1 MTTKTKHGTR
11 WLCTTALLMAMN
23 IIMSMSVFSV
33 PVPGGHLYLNDV
45 IICFAA
51 LILDPLG
58 AFCVGGV
65 GAFLGDFFFYPT
77 PMFVS
82 LVTHGLQAVVIS
94 LCAHRMMKEKPV
106 IASLIGVLLGAVIMV
121 VGYSLGRAFI
131 YATPAAA
138 IAKLPYQILQAL
150 VGAAL
155 STAGV
160 CYQGMFRN
168 PMVSPDIL
176 GASTGAGFGA
186 AVAILLGAGYF
197 GISAAAF
204 CCGLLAV
211 AAAWLVSRLS
221 RTNQTVALILAGMMI
236 SSLFSAG
243 TSFVKLVADTQQQLP
258 AITYWL
264 MGSLSSIKDKDVL
277 FLSIPVT
284 LGMVPLLVLRWR
296 MNLLTLGE
304 EEAQSMGV
312 NTRRLRGTVIVCAT
326 LLTSASVAVSGMIGW
341 VGLVIPHFCRML
353 FGYDYRR
360 LIPAGAL
367 FGASFLLIV
376 DDIARLVTTGE
387 LPLGILT
394 AFVGAPLFVYLIV
407 TGGRRRVH

>member
-1 MTTKTKHGTR
+1 MTAADKR
-11 WLCTTALLMAMN
+11 YARR
-23 IIMSMSVFSV
+23 
-33 PVPGGHLYLNDV
+33 
-45 IICFAA
+45 FAV
-51 LILDPLG
+51 LG
-58 AFCVGGV
+58 AV
-65 GAFLGDFFFYPT
+65 FL
-77 PMFVS
+77 
-82 LVTHGLQAVVIS
+82 A
-94 LCAHRMMKEKPV
+94 
-106 IASLIGVLLGAVIMV
+106 VLLGSLLVGRYALSPGQLVHMLWARVTGGAADWPISDDKVVFAVRLPRV
-121 VGYSLGRAFI
+121 
-131 YATPAAA
+131 AAA
-138 IAKLPYQILQAL
+138 AL

-155 STAGV
+155 AVSGAA
-160 CYQGMFRN
+160 YQGMFRN

-221 RTNQTVALILAGMMI
+221 KANQAVALILAGMMI

-264 MGSLSSIKDKDVL
+264 MGSLSSIKDKDVV
-277 FLSIPVT
+277 FLAIPVA
-284 LGMVPLLVLRWR
+284 LGMIPLFFLRWR
-296 MNLLTLGE
+296 MNLLTVGE

-312 NTRRLRGTVIVCAT
+312 NTRRLRGAVIVCAT

-367 FGASFLLIV
+367 FGAAFLLAV

-394 AFVGAPLFVYLIV
+394 AFVGAPLFLYLIA
-407 TGGRRRVH
+407 TGGGRRVH

>member
-1 MTTKTKHGTR
+1 MSTVFH
-11 WLCTTALLMAMN
+11 N
-23 IIMSMSVFSV
+23 I
-33 PVPGGHLYLNDV
+33 LRAADKRYARR
-45 IICFAA
+45 FA
-51 LILDPLG
+51 
-58 AFCVGGV
+58 V
-65 GAFLGDFFFYPT
+65 
-77 PMFVS
+77 
-82 LVTHGLQAVVIS
+82 
-94 LCAHRMMKEKPV
+94 
-106 IASLIGVLLGAVIMV
+106 LGAVFLAALL
-121 VGYSLGRAFI
+121 GSLLLGR
-131 YATPAAA
+131 YALSPGQLLHMLWTKVTGGAADWPLSDDKVVFAVRLPRVAAA
-138 IAKLPYQILQAL
+138 AL

-155 STAGV
+155 AVSGAA
-160 CYQGMFRN
+160 YQGMFRN

-221 RTNQTVALILAGMMI
+221 RTNQTVTLILAGMMI

-264 MGSLSSIKDKDVL
+264 MGSLSSVKDKDVL
-277 FLSIPVT
+277 FLAIPVA
-284 LGMVPLLVLRWR
+284 LGMIPLFFLRWR
-296 MNLLTLGE
+296 MNLLTVGE

-312 NTRRLRGTVIVCAT
+312 NTRRLRGAVIVCAT

-407 TGGRRRVH
+407 TGGGRRVH

>member
-1 MTTKTKHGTR
+1 MSTVFH
-11 WLCTTALLMAMN
+11 N
-23 IIMSMSVFSV
+23 I
-33 PVPGGHLYLNDV
+33 LRAADKRYARR
-45 IICFAA
+45 FAV
-51 LILDPLG
+51 LG
-58 AFCVGGV
+58 AV
-65 GAFLGDFFFYPT
+65 FL
-77 PMFVS
+77 
-82 LVTHGLQAVVIS
+82 A
-94 LCAHRMMKEKPV
+94 
-106 IASLIGVLLGAVIMV
+106 VLLGSLLVGRYALSPGQLVHMLWTRISGGAADWPISDDKVVFAVRLPRV
-121 VGYSLGRAFI
+121 
-131 YATPAAA
+131 AAA
-138 IAKLPYQILQAL
+138 AL

-155 STAGV
+155 AVSGAA
-160 CYQGMFRN
+160 YQGMFRN

-221 RTNQTVALILAGMMI
+221 KADQAVALILAGMMI

-243 TSFVKLVADTQQQLP
+243 TSFVKLVADTQQKLP

-264 MGSLSSIKDKDVL
+264 MGALSSIKDKDVV
-277 FLSIPVT
+277 FLAIPVA
-284 LGMVPLLVLRWR
+284 LGMIPLFVLRWR
-296 MNLLTLGE
+296 MNLLTVGE

-312 NTRRLRGTVIVCAT
+312 NTRRLRGAVIVCAT

-367 FGASFLLIV
+367 FGAAFLLAV

-394 AFVGAPLFVYLIV
+394 AFVGAPLFLYLIA
-407 TGGRRRVH
+407 TGGGRRVH

>member
-1 MTTKTKHGTR
+1 MTAADKR
-11 WLCTTALLMAMN
+11 YARR
-23 IIMSMSVFSV
+23 
-33 PVPGGHLYLNDV
+33 
-45 IICFAA
+45 FAV
-51 LILDPLG
+51 LG
-58 AFCVGGV
+58 AV
-65 GAFLGDFFFYPT
+65 FL
-77 PMFVS
+77 
-82 LVTHGLQAVVIS
+82 A
-94 LCAHRMMKEKPV
+94 
-106 IASLIGVLLGAVIMV
+106 VLLG
-121 VGYSLGRAFI
+121 SLLLGR
-131 YATPAAA
+131 YALSPGQLLHMLWTKVTGGAADWPLSDDKVVFAVRLPRVAAA
-138 IAKLPYQILQAL
+138 AL

-155 STAGV
+155 AVSGAA
-160 CYQGMFRN
+160 YQGMFRN

-277 FLSIPVT
+277 FLSIPVA

-312 NTRRLRGTVIVCAT
+312 NTRRLRGAVIVCAT

-367 FGASFLLIV
+367 FGAAFLLAV

-387 LPLGILT
+387 LPLGILA
-394 AFVGAPLFVYLIV
+394 AFVGAPLFLYLIA
-407 TGGRRRVH
+407 TGGGRRVH

>member
-1 MTTKTKHGTR
+1 MTAADKR
-11 WLCTTALLMAMN
+11 YARR
-23 IIMSMSVFSV
+23 
-33 PVPGGHLYLNDV
+33 
-45 IICFAA
+45 FAV
-51 LILDPLG
+51 LG
-58 AFCVGGV
+58 AV
-65 GAFLGDFFFYPT
+65 FL
-77 PMFVS
+77 
-82 LVTHGLQAVVIS
+82 A
-94 LCAHRMMKEKPV
+94 
-106 IASLIGVLLGAVIMV
+106 VLLG
-121 VGYSLGRAFI
+121 SLLLGR
-131 YATPAAA
+131 YALSPGQLLHMLWTKVTGGAADWPLSDDKVVFAVRLPRVAAA
-138 IAKLPYQILQAL
+138 AL

-155 STAGV
+155 AVSGAA
-160 CYQGMFRN
+160 YQGMFRN

-221 RTNQTVALILAGMMI
+221 RTNQTVTLILAGMMI

-312 NTRRLRGTVIVCAT
+312 NTRRLRGAVIVCAT

-367 FGASFLLIV
+367 FGAAFLLAV

-407 TGGRRRVH
+407 TGGGRRVH

>member
-1 MTTKTKHGTR
+1 MRPEKTGR
-11 WLCTTALLMAMN
+11 RCVLILLILLAAVFFLSFLLGRYRVSALQTARLLADRAL
-23 IIMSMSVFSV
+23 SGVSR
-33 PVPGGHLYLNDV
+33 GHLRLAPTWTPEEASVV
-45 IICFAA
+45 IQIRLPRILSAA
-51 LILDPLG
+51 LI
-58 AFCVGGV
+58 
-65 GAFLGDFFFYPT
+65 
-77 PMFVS
+77 
-82 LVTHGLQAVVIS
+82 
-94 LCAHRMMKEKPV
+94 
-106 IASLIGVLLGAVIMV
+106 
-121 VGYSLGRAFI
+121 
-131 YATPAAA
+131 
-138 IAKLPYQILQAL
+138 
-150 VGAAL
+150 GAAL
-155 STAGV
+155 SAAGAS
-160 CYQGMFRN
+160 YQAMFRN

-186 AVAILLGAGYF
+186 ALAILLGGGYF
-197 GISAAAF
+197 GISLSAF
-204 CCGLLAV
+204 CFGLLAV

-221 RTNQTVALILAGMMI
+221 RSDPTVALILAGMMI

-243 TSFVKLVADTQQQLP
+243 TSFIKLVADTQQQLP

-264 MGSLSSIKDKDVL
+264 MGSLSSIKDKDVV
-277 FLSIPVT
+277 FLAIPMA
-284 LGMVPLLVLRWR
+284 LGMIPLFFLRWR
-296 MNLLTLGE
+296 MNLLTVGE

-312 NTRRLRGTVIVCAT
+312 NTRRLRGAVIVCAT

-367 FGASFLLIV
+367 FGAAFLLAV

-394 AFVGAPLFVYLIV
+394 AFVGAPLFLYLIA

>member
-1 MTTKTKHGTR
+1 MSTVFH
-11 WLCTTALLMAMN
+11 N
-23 IIMSMSVFSV
+23 I
-33 PVPGGHLYLNDV
+33 LRAADKRYARR
-45 IICFAA
+45 FAV
-51 LILDPLG
+51 LG
-58 AFCVGGV
+58 AV
-65 GAFLGDFFFYPT
+65 FL
-77 PMFVS
+77 
-82 LVTHGLQAVVIS
+82 A
-94 LCAHRMMKEKPV
+94 
-106 IASLIGVLLGAVIMV
+106 VLLGSLL
-121 VGYSLGRAFI
+121 VGRYALSPGQLVHMLWTRISGRAADWPISDDKVVF
-131 YATPAAA
+131 AVRLPRVAAA
-138 IAKLPYQILQAL
+138 AL

-155 STAGV
+155 AVSGAA
-160 CYQGMFRN
+160 YQGMFRN

-221 RTNQTVALILAGMMI
+221 KADQAVALILAGMMI

-264 MGSLSSIKDKDVL
+264 MGSLSSIKDKDVV
-277 FLSIPVT
+277 FLAIPVA
-284 LGMVPLLVLRWR
+284 LGMIPLFFLRWR
-296 MNLLTLGE
+296 MNLLTVGE

-312 NTRRLRGTVIVCAT
+312 NTRRLRGAVIVCAT

-367 FGASFLLIV
+367 FGAAFLLAV

-394 AFVGAPLFVYLIV
+394 AFVGAPLFLYLIA
-407 TGGRRRVH
+407 TGGGRRVH

>member
-1 MTTKTKHGTR
+1 MSTVFH
-11 WLCTTALLMAMN
+11 N
-23 IIMSMSVFSV
+23 I
-33 PVPGGHLYLNDV
+33 LRAADKRYARR
-45 IICFAA
+45 FAV
-51 LILDPLG
+51 LG
-58 AFCVGGV
+58 AV
-65 GAFLGDFFFYPT
+65 FL
-77 PMFVS
+77 
-82 LVTHGLQAVVIS
+82 A
-94 LCAHRMMKEKPV
+94 
-106 IASLIGVLLGAVIMV
+106 VLLGSLLVGRYALSPGQLVHMLWTRISGGAADWPISDDKVVFAVRLARV
-121 VGYSLGRAFI
+121 
-131 YATPAAA
+131 AAA
-138 IAKLPYQILQAL
+138 AL

-155 STAGV
+155 AVSGAA
-160 CYQGMFRN
+160 YQGMFRN

-221 RTNQTVALILAGMMI
+221 KADQAVALILAGMMI

-264 MGSLSSIKDKDVL
+264 MGSLSSIKDKDVV
-277 FLSIPVT
+277 FLAIPVA
-284 LGMVPLLVLRWR
+284 LGMIPLFFLRWR
-296 MNLLTLGE
+296 MNLLTVGE

-312 NTRRLRGTVIVCAT
+312 NTRRLRGAVIVCAT

-367 FGASFLLIV
+367 FGAAFLLAV

-394 AFVGAPLFVYLIV
+394 AFVGAPLFLYLIA
-407 TGGRRRVH
+407 TGGGRRVH

>member
-1 MTTKTKHGTR
+1 MSTVFH
-11 WLCTTALLMAMN
+11 N
-23 IIMSMSVFSV
+23 I
-33 PVPGGHLYLNDV
+33 LRAADKRYARR
-45 IICFAA
+45 FA
-51 LILDPLG
+51 
-58 AFCVGGV
+58 V
-65 GAFLGDFFFYPT
+65 
-77 PMFVS
+77 
-82 LVTHGLQAVVIS
+82 
-94 LCAHRMMKEKPV
+94 
-106 IASLIGVLLGAVIMV
+106 LGAVFLAALL
-121 VGYSLGRAFI
+121 GSLLLGR
-131 YATPAAA
+131 YALSPGQLLHMLWTKVTGGAADWPLSDDKVVFAVRLPRVAAA
-138 IAKLPYQILQAL
+138 AL

-155 STAGV
+155 AVSGAA
-160 CYQGMFRN
+160 YQGMFRN

-221 RTNQTVALILAGMMI
+221 RTNQTVTLILAGMMI

-264 MGSLSSIKDKDVL
+264 MGSLSSIKDKDVV
-277 FLSIPVT
+277 FLAIPVA
-284 LGMVPLLVLRWR
+284 LGMIPLFFLRWR
-296 MNLLTLGE
+296 MNLLTVGE

-312 NTRRLRGTVIVCAT
+312 NTRRLRGAVIVCAT

-367 FGASFLLIV
+367 FGAAFLLAV

-394 AFVGAPLFVYLIV
+394 AFVGAPLFLYLIA
-407 TGGRRRVH
+407 TGGGRRVH

>member
-1 MTTKTKHGTR
+1 MSTVFH
-11 WLCTTALLMAMN
+11 N
-23 IIMSMSVFSV
+23 I
-33 PVPGGHLYLNDV
+33 LRAADKRYARR
-45 IICFAA
+45 FAV
-51 LILDPLG
+51 LG
-58 AFCVGGV
+58 AV
-65 GAFLGDFFFYPT
+65 FL
-77 PMFVS
+77 
-82 LVTHGLQAVVIS
+82 A
-94 LCAHRMMKEKPV
+94 
-106 IASLIGVLLGAVIMV
+106 VLLGSLLVGRYALSPGQLVHMLWTRITGGAADWPLSDDKVVFAVRLPRV
-121 VGYSLGRAFI
+121 
-131 YATPAAA
+131 AAA
-138 IAKLPYQILQAL
+138 AL

-155 STAGV
+155 AVSGAA
-160 CYQGMFRN
+160 YQGMFRN

-221 RTNQTVALILAGMMI
+221 KADQAVALILAGMMI

-264 MGSLSSIKDKDVL
+264 MGSLSSIKDKDVV
-277 FLSIPVT
+277 FLAIPVA
-284 LGMVPLLVLRWR
+284 LGMIPLFFLRWR
-296 MNLLTLGE
+296 MNLLTVGE

-312 NTRRLRGTVIVCAT
+312 NTRRLRGAVIVCAT

-367 FGASFLLIV
+367 FGAAFLLAV

-394 AFVGAPLFVYLIV
+394 AFVGAPLFLYLIA
-407 TGGRRRVH
+407 TGGGRRVH

>member
-1 MTTKTKHGTR
+1 MLWTR
-11 WLCTTALLMAMN
+11 ITGGAADWP
-23 IIMSMSVFSV
+23 ISDDKVVF
-33 PVPGGHLYLNDV
+33 
-45 IICFAA
+45 
-51 LILDPLG
+51 
-58 AFCVGGV
+58 
-65 GAFLGDFFFYPT
+65 
-77 PMFVS
+77 
-82 LVTHGLQAVVIS
+82 AVRLPRV
-94 LCAHRMMKEKPV
+94 
-106 IASLIGVLLGAVIMV
+106 
-121 VGYSLGRAFI
+121 
-131 YATPAAA
+131 AAA
-138 IAKLPYQILQAL
+138 AL

-155 STAGV
+155 AVSGAA
-160 CYQGMFRN
+160 YQGMFRN

-221 RTNQTVALILAGMMI
+221 KADQAVSLILAGMMI

-264 MGSLSSIKDKDVL
+264 MGSLSSIKDKDVV
-277 FLSIPVT
+277 FLAIPVA
-284 LGMVPLLVLRWR
+284 LGMIPLFFLRWR
-296 MNLLTLGE
+296 MNLLTVGE

-312 NTRRLRGTVIVCAT
+312 NTRRLRGAVIVCAT

-367 FGASFLLIV
+367 FGAAFLLAV

-394 AFVGAPLFVYLIV
+394 AFVGAPLFLYLIA

>member
-1 MTTKTKHGTR
+1 MSTVFH
-11 WLCTTALLMAMN
+11 N
-23 IIMSMSVFSV
+23 I
-33 PVPGGHLYLNDV
+33 LRAADKRYARR
-45 IICFAA
+45 FAV
-51 LILDPLG
+51 LG
-58 AFCVGGV
+58 AV
-65 GAFLGDFFFYPT
+65 FL
-77 PMFVS
+77 
-82 LVTHGLQAVVIS
+82 A
-94 LCAHRMMKEKPV
+94 
-106 IASLIGVLLGAVIMV
+106 VLLGSLLVGRYALSPGQLVHMLWTRISGGAADWPISDDKVVFAVRLPRV
-121 VGYSLGRAFI
+121 
-131 YATPAAA
+131 AAA
-138 IAKLPYQILQAL
+138 AL

-155 STAGV
+155 AVSGAA
-160 CYQGMFRN
+160 YQGMFRN

-221 RTNQTVALILAGMMI
+221 KADQAVALILAGMMI

-264 MGSLSSIKDKDVL
+264 MGSLSSIKDKDVV
-277 FLSIPVT
+277 FLAIPVA
-284 LGMVPLLVLRWR
+284 LGMIPLFFLRWR
-296 MNLLTLGE
+296 MNLLTVGE

-312 NTRRLRGTVIVCAT
+312 NTRRLRGAVIVCAT

-367 FGASFLLIV
+367 FGAAFLLAV

-407 TGGRRRVH
+407 TGGGRRVH

>member
-1 MTTKTKHGTR
+1 MSTVFH
-11 WLCTTALLMAMN
+11 N
-23 IIMSMSVFSV
+23 I
-33 PVPGGHLYLNDV
+33 LRAADKRYARR
-45 IICFAA
+45 FAV
-51 LILDPLG
+51 LG
-58 AFCVGGV
+58 AV
-65 GAFLGDFFFYPT
+65 FL
-77 PMFVS
+77 
-82 LVTHGLQAVVIS
+82 A
-94 LCAHRMMKEKPV
+94 
-106 IASLIGVLLGAVIMV
+106 VLLGSLLVGRYALSPGQLVHMLWARITGGAADWPISDDKVVFAVRLPRV
-121 VGYSLGRAFI
+121 
-131 YATPAAA
+131 AAA
-138 IAKLPYQILQAL
+138 AL

-155 STAGV
+155 AVSGAA
-160 CYQGMFRN
+160 YQGMFRN

-221 RTNQTVALILAGMMI
+221 KANQAVALILAGMMI

-264 MGSLSSIKDKDVL
+264 MGSLSSIKDKDVV
-277 FLSIPVT
+277 FLAIPVA
-284 LGMVPLLVLRWR
+284 LGMIPLFFLRWR
-296 MNLLTLGE
+296 MNLLTVGE

-312 NTRRLRGTVIVCAT
+312 NTRRLRGAVIVCAT

-367 FGASFLLIV
+367 FGAAFLLAV

-394 AFVGAPLFVYLIV
+394 AFVGAPLFLYLIA
-407 TGGRRRVH
+407 TGGGRRVH

>member
-1 MTTKTKHGTR
+1 MSTVFH
-11 WLCTTALLMAMN
+11 N
-23 IIMSMSVFSV
+23 I
-33 PVPGGHLYLNDV
+33 LRAADKRYARR
-45 IICFAA
+45 FAV
-51 LILDPLG
+51 LG
-58 AFCVGGV
+58 AV
-65 GAFLGDFFFYPT
+65 FL
-77 PMFVS
+77 
-82 LVTHGLQAVVIS
+82 A
-94 LCAHRMMKEKPV
+94 
-106 IASLIGVLLGAVIMV
+106 VLLG
-121 VGYSLGRAFI
+121 SPLLGR
-131 YATPAAA
+131 YALSPGQLLHMLWTKVTGGAADWPLSDDKVVFAVRLPRVAAA
-138 IAKLPYQILQAL
+138 AL

-155 STAGV
+155 AVSGAA
-160 CYQGMFRN
+160 YQGMFRN

-264 MGSLSSIKDKDVL
+264 MGSLSSIKDTDVL

-284 LGMVPLLVLRWR
+284 LGMVPLLALRWR

-407 TGGRRRVH
+407 TGGSRRVH

>member
-1 MTTKTKHGTR
+1 MTAADKR
-11 WLCTTALLMAMN
+11 YARR
-23 IIMSMSVFSV
+23 
-33 PVPGGHLYLNDV
+33 
-45 IICFAA
+45 FAV
-51 LILDPLG
+51 LG
-58 AFCVGGV
+58 AV
-65 GAFLGDFFFYPT
+65 FL
-77 PMFVS
+77 
-82 LVTHGLQAVVIS
+82 A
-94 LCAHRMMKEKPV
+94 
-106 IASLIGVLLGAVIMV
+106 VLLG
-121 VGYSLGRAFI
+121 SLLLGR
-131 YATPAAA
+131 YALSPGQLLHMLWTKVTGGAADWPLSDDKVVFAVRLPRVAAA
-138 IAKLPYQILQAL
+138 AL

-155 STAGV
+155 AVSGAA
-160 CYQGMFRN
+160 YQGMFRN

-221 RTNQTVALILAGMMI
+221 RTNQTVTLILAGMMI

-284 LGMVPLLVLRWR
+284 LGMVPLLALRWR

-407 TGGRRRVH
+407 TGGGRRVH

>member
-1 MTTKTKHGTR
+1 MSTVFH
-11 WLCTTALLMAMN
+11 N
-23 IIMSMSVFSV
+23 I
-33 PVPGGHLYLNDV
+33 LRAADKRYARR
-45 IICFAA
+45 FAV
-51 LILDPLG
+51 LG
-58 AFCVGGV
+58 AV
-65 GAFLGDFFFYPT
+65 FL
-77 PMFVS
+77 
-82 LVTHGLQAVVIS
+82 A
-94 LCAHRMMKEKPV
+94 
-106 IASLIGVLLGAVIMV
+106 VLLGSLLVGRYALSPGQLVHMLWARISGGAADWPISDDKVVFAVRLPRV
-121 VGYSLGRAFI
+121 
-131 YATPAAA
+131 AAA
-138 IAKLPYQILQAL
+138 AL

-155 STAGV
+155 AVSGAA
-160 CYQGMFRN
+160 YQGMFRN

-221 RTNQTVALILAGMMI
+221 KADQAVALILAGMMI

-264 MGSLSSIKDKDVL
+264 MGSLSSIKDKDVV
-277 FLSIPVT
+277 FLAIPVA
-284 LGMVPLLVLRWR
+284 LGMIPLFFLRWR
-296 MNLLTLGE
+296 MNLLTVGE

-312 NTRRLRGTVIVCAT
+312 NTRRLRGAVIVCAT

-367 FGASFLLIV
+367 FGAAFLLAV
-376 DDIARLVTTGE
+376 DDIVRLVTTGE

-394 AFVGAPLFVYLIV
+394 AFVGAPLFLYLIA
-407 TGGRRRVH
+407 TGGGRRVH

>member
-1 MTTKTKHGTR
+1 MSTVFH
-11 WLCTTALLMAMN
+11 N
-23 IIMSMSVFSV
+23 I
-33 PVPGGHLYLNDV
+33 LRAADKRYARR
-45 IICFAA
+45 FAV
-51 LILDPLG
+51 LG
-58 AFCVGGV
+58 AI
-65 GAFLGDFFFYPT
+65 FL
-77 PMFVS
+77 
-82 LVTHGLQAVVIS
+82 A
-94 LCAHRMMKEKPV
+94 
-106 IASLIGVLLGAVIMV
+106 VLLGSLLVGRYALSPGQLVHMLWTRISGGAADWPISDDKVVFAVRLPRV
-121 VGYSLGRAFI
+121 
-131 YATPAAA
+131 AAA
-138 IAKLPYQILQAL
+138 AL

-155 STAGV
+155 AVSGAA
-160 CYQGMFRN
+160 YQGMFRN

-221 RTNQTVALILAGMMI
+221 KADQAVALILAGMMI

-264 MGSLSSIKDKDVL
+264 MGSLSSIKDKDVV
-277 FLSIPVT
+277 FLAIPVA
-284 LGMVPLLVLRWR
+284 LGMIPLFFLRWR
-296 MNLLTLGE
+296 MNLLTVGE

-312 NTRRLRGTVIVCAT
+312 NTRRLRGAVIVCAT

-367 FGASFLLIV
+367 FGAAFLLAV

-394 AFVGAPLFVYLIV
+394 AFVGAPLFLYLIA
-407 TGGRRRVH
+407 TGGGRRVH

>member
-1 MTTKTKHGTR
+1 MTAADKR
-11 WLCTTALLMAMN
+11 YARR
-23 IIMSMSVFSV
+23 
-33 PVPGGHLYLNDV
+33 
-45 IICFAA
+45 FAV
-51 LILDPLG
+51 LG
-58 AFCVGGV
+58 AV
-65 GAFLGDFFFYPT
+65 FL
-77 PMFVS
+77 
-82 LVTHGLQAVVIS
+82 A
-94 LCAHRMMKEKPV
+94 
-106 IASLIGVLLGAVIMV
+106 VLLG
-121 VGYSLGRAFI
+121 SLLLGR
-131 YATPAAA
+131 YALSPGQLLHMLWTKVTGGAADWPLSDDKVVFAVRLPRVAAA
-138 IAKLPYQILQAL
+138 AL

-155 STAGV
+155 SVSGAA
-160 CYQGMFRN
+160 YQGMFRN

-221 RTNQTVALILAGMMI
+221 KADQAVALILAGMMI

-264 MGSLSSIKDKDVL
+264 MGSLSSIKDKDVV
-277 FLSIPVT
+277 FLAIPVA
-284 LGMVPLLVLRWR
+284 LGMIPLFFLRWR

-312 NTRRLRGTVIVCAT
+312 NTRRLRGAVIVCAT

-367 FGASFLLIV
+367 FGAAFLLAV

-407 TGGRRRVH
+407 TGGGRRVH

>member
-1 MTTKTKHGTR
+1 MSTVFH
-11 WLCTTALLMAMN
+11 N
-23 IIMSMSVFSV
+23 I
-33 PVPGGHLYLNDV
+33 LRAADKRYARR
-45 IICFAA
+45 FAV
-51 LILDPLG
+51 LG
-58 AFCVGGV
+58 AV
-65 GAFLGDFFFYPT
+65 FL
-77 PMFVS
+77 
-82 LVTHGLQAVVIS
+82 A
-94 LCAHRMMKEKPV
+94 
-106 IASLIGVLLGAVIMV
+106 VLLGSLLVGRYALSPGQLVHMLWARISGGAADWPISDDKVVFAVRLPRV
-121 VGYSLGRAFI
+121 
-131 YATPAAA
+131 AAA
-138 IAKLPYQILQAL
+138 AL

-155 STAGV
+155 AVSGAA
-160 CYQGMFRN
+160 YQGMFRN

-186 AVAILLGAGYF
+186 AVAILLGASYF

-221 RTNQTVALILAGMMI
+221 RTNQTVTLILAGMMI

-264 MGSLSSIKDKDVL
+264 MGSLSSVKDKDVV
-277 FLSIPVT
+277 FLAIPVA
-284 LGMVPLLVLRWR
+284 LGMIPLFFLRWR
-296 MNLLTLGE
+296 MNLLTVGE

-312 NTRRLRGTVIVCAT
+312 NTRRLRGAVIVCAT

-367 FGASFLLIV
+367 FGAAFLLAV

-394 AFVGAPLFVYLIV
+394 AFVGAPLFLYLIA
-407 TGGRRRVH
+407 TGGGRRVH

>member
-1 MTTKTKHGTR
+1 MSTVFH
-11 WLCTTALLMAMN
+11 N
-23 IIMSMSVFSV
+23 I
-33 PVPGGHLYLNDV
+33 LRAADKRYARR
-45 IICFAA
+45 FAV
-51 LILDPLG
+51 LG
-58 AFCVGGV
+58 AV
-65 GAFLGDFFFYPT
+65 FL
-77 PMFVS
+77 
-82 LVTHGLQAVVIS
+82 A
-94 LCAHRMMKEKPV
+94 
-106 IASLIGVLLGAVIMV
+106 VLLGSLLVGRYALSPGQLVHMLWTRISGGAADWPISDDKVVFAVRLPRV
-121 VGYSLGRAFI
+121 
-131 YATPAAA
+131 AAA
-138 IAKLPYQILQAL
+138 AL

-155 STAGV
+155 AVSGAA
-160 CYQGMFRN
+160 YQGMFRN

-221 RTNQTVALILAGMMI
+221 KADQAVALILAGMMI

-264 MGSLSSIKDKDVL
+264 MGSLSSIKDKDVV
-277 FLSIPVT
+277 FLAIPVA
-284 LGMVPLLVLRWR
+284 LGMIPLFFLRWR
-296 MNLLTLGE
+296 MNLLTVGE

-312 NTRRLRGTVIVCAT
+312 NTRRLRGAVIVCAT

-367 FGASFLLIV
+367 FGAAFLLAV

-394 AFVGAPLFVYLIV
+394 AFVGAPLFLYLIA

>member
-1 MTTKTKHGTR
+1 MSTVFH
-11 WLCTTALLMAMN
+11 N
-23 IIMSMSVFSV
+23 I
-33 PVPGGHLYLNDV
+33 LRAADKRYARR
-45 IICFAA
+45 FAV
-51 LILDPLG
+51 LG
-58 AFCVGGV
+58 AV
-65 GAFLGDFFFYPT
+65 FL
-77 PMFVS
+77 
-82 LVTHGLQAVVIS
+82 A
-94 LCAHRMMKEKPV
+94 
-106 IASLIGVLLGAVIMV
+106 VLLGSLLVGRYTLSPGQLVHMLWTRISGGAADWPISDDKVVFAVRLPRV
-121 VGYSLGRAFI
+121 
-131 YATPAAA
+131 AAA
-138 IAKLPYQILQAL
+138 AL

-155 STAGV
+155 AVSGAA
-160 CYQGMFRN
+160 YQGMFRN

-221 RTNQTVALILAGMMI
+221 KADQAVALILAGMMI

-264 MGSLSSIKDKDVL
+264 MGSLSSIKDKDVV
-277 FLSIPVT
+277 FLAIPVA
-284 LGMVPLLVLRWR
+284 LGMIPLFFLRWR
-296 MNLLTLGE
+296 MNLLTVGE

-367 FGASFLLIV
+367 FGAAFLLAV

-394 AFVGAPLFVYLIV
+394 AFVGAPLFLYLIA
-407 TGGRRRVH
+407 TGGGRRVH

>member
-1 MTTKTKHGTR
+1 MSTVFH
-11 WLCTTALLMAMN
+11 N
-23 IIMSMSVFSV
+23 I
-33 PVPGGHLYLNDV
+33 LRAADKRYARR
-45 IICFAA
+45 FAV
-51 LILDPLG
+51 LG
-58 AFCVGGV
+58 AV
-65 GAFLGDFFFYPT
+65 FL
-77 PMFVS
+77 
-82 LVTHGLQAVVIS
+82 A
-94 LCAHRMMKEKPV
+94 
-106 IASLIGVLLGAVIMV
+106 VLLGSLLVGRYALSPGQLVHMLWARISGGAADWPISDDKVVFAVRLPRV
-121 VGYSLGRAFI
+121 
-131 YATPAAA
+131 AAA
-138 IAKLPYQILQAL
+138 AL

-155 STAGV
+155 AVSGAA
-160 CYQGMFRN
+160 YQGMFRN

-197 GISAAAF
+197 GISAVAF

-221 RTNQTVALILAGMMI
+221 KADQAVSLILAGMMI

-264 MGSLSSIKDKDVL
+264 MGSLSSIKDKDVV
-277 FLSIPVT
+277 FLAIPVA
-284 LGMVPLLVLRWR
+284 LGMIPLFFLRWR
-296 MNLLTLGE
+296 MNLLTVGE

-312 NTRRLRGTVIVCAT
+312 NTRRLRGAVIVCAT

-367 FGASFLLIV
+367 FGAAFLLAV

-394 AFVGAPLFVYLIV
+394 AFVGAPLFLYLIA

>member
-1 MTTKTKHGTR
+1 MTAADKR
-11 WLCTTALLMAMN
+11 YARR
-23 IIMSMSVFSV
+23 
-33 PVPGGHLYLNDV
+33 
-45 IICFAA
+45 FAV
-51 LILDPLG
+51 LG
-58 AFCVGGV
+58 AV
-65 GAFLGDFFFYPT
+65 FL
-77 PMFVS
+77 
-82 LVTHGLQAVVIS
+82 A
-94 LCAHRMMKEKPV
+94 
-106 IASLIGVLLGAVIMV
+106 VLLGSLLVGRYTLSPGHLIHMLWTRISGGAADWPISDDKVVFAVRLPRV
-121 VGYSLGRAFI
+121 
-131 YATPAAA
+131 AAA
-138 IAKLPYQILQAL
+138 AL

-155 STAGV
+155 AVSGAA
-160 CYQGMFRN
+160 YQGMFRN

-221 RTNQTVALILAGMMI
+221 KADQAVALILAGMMI

-264 MGSLSSIKDKDVL
+264 MGSLSSIKDKDVV
-277 FLSIPVT
+277 FLAIPVA
-284 LGMVPLLVLRWR
+284 LGMIPLFFLRWR
-296 MNLLTLGE
+296 MNLLTVGE

-312 NTRRLRGTVIVCAT
+312 NTRRLRGAVIVCAT

-367 FGASFLLIV
+367 FGAAFLLAV

-394 AFVGAPLFVYLIV
+394 AFVGAPLFLYLIA
-407 TGGRRRVH
+407 TGGGRRVH